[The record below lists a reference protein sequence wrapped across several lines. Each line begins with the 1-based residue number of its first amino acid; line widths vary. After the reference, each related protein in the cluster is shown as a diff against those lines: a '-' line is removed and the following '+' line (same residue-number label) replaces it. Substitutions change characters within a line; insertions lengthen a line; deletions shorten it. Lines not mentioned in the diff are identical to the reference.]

1 MENKLSIVQE
11 KLLRISPSIQYPL
24 IFDKSHKGY
33 RAKDVEENAWQE
45 IASAIDFLSTGKSC

>member
-11 KLLRISPSIQYPL
+11 ENLCQLARQYPV

-33 RAKDVEENAWQE
+33 KEKDVEENAWQK
-45 IASAIDFLSTGKSC
+45 IGSTLDFFIDW